1 MNLSPRKSKII
12 DRARNITTHRRS
24 FDDYLVGLLMQAGE
38 GQLGTDE
45 STFNMV
51 LCARSAAQLRAT
63 FDAYRQVTDRDIED
77 AINSETSAVLR
88 DGYLAVG
95 MTAICIVCLAH
106 ALYRY
111 ST

>member
-1 MNLSPRKSKII
+1 
-12 DRARNITTHRRS
+12 
-24 FDDYLVGLLMQAGE
+24 MQAGE